1 MPRWEK
7 KTDKN
12 GNSEIISLRDKNTRI
27 NMPMT
32 RFREKKGT
40 LAGGDRE
47 GTEKIMEGLTRFYH
61 HHGFDPVASGNSVKA
76 FPRDLTPWEVKEAR
90 LGNTA
95 RFGGRAGNRA
105 LDDEKRE
112 DNLQKTLKAIENG
125 KKKQAA
131 KDGNTSG
138 KRRLE
143 ADAESSQGPSAGA
156 QKRRR
161 RGQEVDPGLT
171 ALNEGYATHQDAF
184 TVQGSRN
191 DIGFQGNFRDQP
203 RGYPQVPR
211 PPQVGIN
218 AYGTTRAPY
227 QRSELQAQQPPM
239 QNTSSL
245 NSIYPSIGT
254 SSNPAQ
260 RRAQQAPYG
269 GVNMQAAR
277 SPYENAQVQ
286 TPLNDSSQ
294 YPPSTVGTG
303 RVPTVRPV
311 EQRRAPRV
319 DNYHEYPRNT
329 AQDGPT
335 SQINPGQYPRGPVS
349 GNSYGPPVQRQEL
362 HEAKAAPRRS
372 GNTLGLGGRGLHHA
386 PQQVLGKRGHRDFGE
401 VDVNQNQTY
410 GTQQEP
416 INSEATPDSELVA
429 PPKRR
434 RTDGNHNMAPP
445 EQRQRRLERTL
456 RPNRYGV
463 MGAPTPLL
471 PPDEFFG
478 SPQPT
483 PLYNGNEEGRLMSP
497 EEVSRQLGG
506 VFGGPSP
513 MPTLNQSTSQH
524 MGGAP
529 TRHSEYVQRTPQ
541 GYEPSQV
548 LGKHRREDPVDHWGE
563 NAYAPQQ
570 NLGQQGPRRSNGA
583 PEQGIHMSQPKR
595 RRTEGYYAPPAQAP
609 TAQVINNARRGA
621 ERDAHLPSSQLYTNQ
636 HIPNFHQAPQVE
648 SARRMLPQH
657 SYINGPPIYNH
668 TSHQVA
674 HTQGQSLAPMPS
686 QAGQRNQS
694 DIRDVRPSNG
704 QESQSIHNALS
715 YTREV
720 FREWTGEEAPVTNL
734 EDSYNVQ
741 YREIRAEFRAWW
753 RSGDNPQRMD
763 PVPELWR
770 MPPWRGTIEDWGAQ

>member
-76 FPRDLTPWEVKEAR
+76 FPRDLTPSEVKEAR

-95 RFGGRAGNRA
+95 RFGKRAGNRA

-143 ADAESSQGPSAGA
+143 DDAESSQGPSAGA

-171 ALNEGYATHQDAF
+171 ALNEGYAPHQEAS

-191 DIGFQGNFRDQP
+191 DVGFLGNVRDQP
-203 RGYPQVPR
+203 RGYPQVSR

-218 AYGTTRAPY
+218 AYGATRAPY
-227 QRSELQAQQPPM
+227 QRSDLQAQRPPV
-239 QNTSSL
+239 QNTSSM

-277 SPYENAQVQ
+277 SPYENAQAQ
-286 TPLNDSSQ
+286 TPLNHSSQ

-311 EQRRAPRV
+311 EPRQGPRV

-329 AQDGPT
+329 AQGGPM

-349 GNSYGPPVQRQEL
+349 GNSYGPPVERQEP
-362 HEAKAAPRRS
+362 HEANAAPRRT
-372 GNTLGLGGRGLHHA
+372 GNTLGLGGRGLHRA
-386 PQQVLGKRGHRDFGE
+386 PQQVLGKRGHRVVDE
-401 VDVNQNQTY
+401 VGDQVY
-410 GTQQEP
+410 GTQQRP
-416 INSEATPDSELVA
+416 INIEGTRDSDFSA

-434 RTDGNHNMAPP
+434 RTDENYNTVAPQ
-445 EQRQRRLERTL
+445 QRQRRPERTL
-456 RPNRYGV
+456 RPNHYGAK
-463 MGAPTPLL
+463 GAPTPLL
-471 PPDEFFG
+471 PPNEFFG

-483 PLYNGNEEGRLMSP
+483 PLYNGNEEGSLMSP

-529 TRHSEYVQRTPQ
+529 TRHSGYVQRTPQ
-541 GYEPSQV
+541 GFEPQQV
-548 LGKHRREDPVDHWGE
+548 LGKHRREDPMEHRGE
-563 NAYAPQQ
+563 NPYAPQP
-570 NLGQQGPRRSNGA
+570 NLGQQGPGRFHGA
-583 PEQGIHMSQPKR
+583 PEQEIHMPQPKR
-595 RRTEGYYAPPAQAP
+595 RRMPDTEGYYAPPVQAP
-609 TAQVINNARRGA
+609 QAQVVKKARNR
-621 ERDAHLPSSQLYTNQ
+621 ERDARLPSPQLQINQ
-636 HIPNFHQAPQVE
+636 PAPNLYQAPHME
-648 SARRMLPQH
+648 GARRMLPQNN
-657 SYINGPPIYNH
+657 YTNGAPIYNNASAPNTH
-668 TSHQVA
+668 A
-674 HTQGQSLAPMPS
+674 QGQPLAPIPPQVS
-686 QAGQRNQS
+686 QQAHF
-694 DIRDVRPSNG
+694 DVRDVLPSNG

-715 YTREV
+715 YTRDV
-720 FREWTGEEAPVTNL
+720 FHEWTGLESPVTNL

-741 YREIRAEFRAWW
+741 YREIRAAFRVWW
-753 RSGDNPQRMD
+753 RSGNNPQRRD

-770 MPPWRGTIEDWGAQ
+770 MPPWRGTIEDWGAS